1 MKSRLRWLALAAPLL
16 YLPLRAAES
25 PPPEPETA
33 DEAEAP
39 EAPAESAPA
48 GRTRAP
54 EQEAPPEAAGGE
66 RLSLDNNISFPVD
79 I

>member
-25 PPPEPETA
+25 PPPEPEVA
-33 DEAEAP
+33 EEA
-39 EAPAESAPA
+39 
-48 GRTRAP
+48 
-54 EQEAPPEAAGGE
+54 EAPPEAAGGE